1 MITFLCRSGRF
12 LVAALIANVATA
24 GFIDLKW
31 DHSDA
36 PTRAFY
42 RVYVRDQLG
51 EYKAVTETPWN
62 EARINSL
69 EGGRTY
75 YFSVRSVNGV
85 GIESENSPEI
95 RVDLPMPPFNLR
107 VAASSDQYTPWGELI
122 APAALKFKAVFGSP
136 IEEVEKVVVRIEYK
150 KIDGTRVDFYREL
163 KGPDFE
169 MQVTDIG
176 AASSLGISPLGVL
189 KNGQAFYGLVNDGLG
204 IRFRVHPR
212 MPNHRL
218 QATSSQS
225 PVIVSN
231 PVNLELQM
239 DDIGMPVR
247 RVLFISGGRQV
258 IGEDLTPPYSL
269 EWKNAVEGYFNVEAR
284 VYYHGLTDDWFVP
297 SNVVGIHYSKPLSSL
312 VVIASD
318 LSSGKVSLRGELG
331 NCEGFQVEKVQFF
344 EGERVVGE
352 DFEPPFESIL
362 QSEPGT
368 NCLVTAKAIFLTGH
382 VLTSD
387 PLPVM
392 VPSRNPDPTV
402 SLRVPAA
409 PGPWRVPASID
420 MEAVVQANGNLIRK
434 VQFIEG
440 GSVLGEVSSAPFYFK
455 WLATSARETAIKA
468 RVFYGDGLTIDTA
481 AVAVL
486 IINSKPTAS
495 LDVPTTIDGFVAPA
509 TVVMTAVINADGN
522 AIQKVQF
529 LEGGTLLGE
538 DTSAPYGF
546 VWSGVSARST
556 TVSARVFYGDGGIIE
571 TAPVAVVIGNA
582 KPTAALGIP
591 MPPGGWVAPAT
602 VGMEVVVNS
611 NGNPIQKVQFLE
623 GGKPLGE
630 DTSAPY
636 GFVWSGVSARST
648 TVSARVFY
656 GDGGMIETAPV
667 AVVVKPGQPP
677 SVVLEVLDG
686 GSDFRA
692 PAHLVLRARL
702 ESGGHAIQKVSFLS
716 GGVSVCE
723 VTSAPFEASWENVP
737 AGATRIVAR
746 VAYGGGSIVDSRPV
760 DINIAA
766 ALPSPW
772 KTKDIGVVS
781 RPGFA
786 ETAAGKPLSFVGS
799 SSGVLQAGR
808 PTDSFRFVFQPL
820 TGNGEI
826 EAEVSAA
833 GTDDGSEIV
842 GLMIRENLND
852 SSPYVFVGVGAT
864 PFLYRSRAGAV
875 SSTIPT
881 LPIKA
886 RRIGIKRM
894 VKAGGDTILL
904 RYFDE
909 TLPNGA
915 PRWVNF
921 RNVPGGLVLPR
932 TVYVGFVVASSD
944 QALVATGLITDPLV
958 YQ

>member
-529 LEGGTLLGE
+529 LEGG
-538 DTSAPYGF
+538 
-546 VWSGVSARST
+546 
-556 TVSARVFYGDGGIIE
+556 
-571 TAPVAVVIGNA
+571 
-582 KPTAALGIP
+582 
-591 MPPGGWVAPAT
+591 
-602 VGMEVVVNS
+602 
-611 NGNPIQKVQFLE
+611 
-623 GGKPLGE
+623 KPLGE